1 MKIIKT
7 KEDTLN
13 GVFWCYATREN
24 YEALQKLGITNFG
37 FDSFDCYEK
46 DEDYKSNDVFNFGGM
61 YRNIVNWYSYENREG
76 QECSFDYN
84 TYNTYNTKVKTSLS
98 IKDFGFQEPEWF
110 TVELFKVCEN
120 GIIGVVNYNTPAM
133 WNFDGTCINP
143 SSGYSLYK
151 EYKQRIYTKKNSP
164 GWNPKYKFK
173 FSWTEKM
180 SLQLEQSGWRRVTNE
195 EIESFKDI

>member
-7 KEDTLN
+7 LEDLMTYEN
-13 GVFWCYATREN
+13 SWCYATREN
-24 YEALQKLGITNFG
+24 YEALQKLGITNFTR
-37 FDSFDCYEK
+37 DSFDSYEK
-46 DEDYKSNDVFNFGGM
+46 DEAYNSNDVFNFDIYDNM
-61 YRNIVNWYSYENREG
+61 VTVSWCSYKNREG
-76 QECSFDYN
+76 VELSFD
-84 TYNTYNTKVKTSLS
+84 YNTKVKTSLS
-98 IKDFGFQEPEWF
+98 IKDFGFQEPEGF

-133 WNFDGTCINP
+133 WNFDGTCVNP

-164 GWNPKYKFK
+164 GRNPKYKFK